1 MKRGKE
7 AYNRG
12 YQQGF
17 EDAIEMVKDIIRKK
31 NTEHGFTVDP
41 HAGSPLK
48 WEAMT
53 NGKKTENAGN

>member
-31 NTEHGFTVDP
+31 SMDHSFVVDP
-41 HAGSPLK
+41 NAGSPLK

-53 NGKKTENAGN
+53 NGKTTENERN

>member
-41 HAGSPLK
+41 NAGSPLK

-53 NGKKTENAGN
+53 NGKTED

>member
-41 HAGSPLK
+41 RAGSPLK

-53 NGKKTENAGN
+53 NGKTTENAGN